1 MKVLVIPKDKNPY
14 QSLLYYSMHKE
25 VSIKYLK
32 GFTRSRT
39 LNLFTYPFLIIK
51 SRLEGYNLVHIHWL
65 WDFVFPV
72 SGYAGRIISTFYCL
86 SILSLIR
93 ILNFKIVWTLHNVLP
108 HEDLFVNDLFVR
120 KFLAKITTTIIVHSR
135 SILDELKV
143 LKINTDKS
151 AIIQHGTYIG
161 YYKNE
166 ITRNEARKRLN
177 LNDNDFVYLFFGMI
191 KKYKGIEDLL
201 VSYEKILNIHK
212 SKRLKIVIAGMC
224 LDEDL
229 IKLINEFKFKY
240 PKHIVTVLHHIE
252 DEDVQV
258 YFNAAD
264 IVVLPFK
271 KNTTSGSA
279 LLALSFGKPII
290 APLIGSINDLP
301 SNTGL
306 FYSYPSINNLYEK
319 LEIALSEKDLRKRG
333 INGLNFVQKISWYD
347 IANKTYQ
354 IFKRL

>member
-1 MKVLVIPKDKNPY
+1 
-14 QSLLYYSMHKE
+14 
-25 VSIKYLK
+25 
-32 GFTRSRT
+32 
-39 LNLFTYPFLIIK
+39 
-51 SRLEGYNLVHIHWL
+51 
-65 WDFVFPV
+65 
-72 SGYAGRIISTFYCL
+72 
-86 SILSLIR
+86 
-93 ILNFKIVWTLHNVLP
+93 
-108 HEDLFVNDLFVR
+108 
-120 KFLAKITTTIIVHSR
+120 
-135 SILDELKV
+135 
-143 LKINTDKS
+143 
-151 AIIQHGTYIG
+151 
-161 YYKNE
+161 
-166 ITRNEARKRLN
+166 
-177 LNDNDFVYLFFGMI
+177 
-191 KKYKGIEDLL
+191 
-201 VSYEKILNIHK
+201 
-212 SKRLKIVIAGMC
+212 MC

-229 IKLINEFKFKY
+229 IKLINEFKIKY